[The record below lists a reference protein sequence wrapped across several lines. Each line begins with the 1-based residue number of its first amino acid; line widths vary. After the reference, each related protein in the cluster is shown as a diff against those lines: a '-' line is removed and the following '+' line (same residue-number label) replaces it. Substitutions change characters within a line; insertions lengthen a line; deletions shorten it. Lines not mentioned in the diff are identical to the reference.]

1 MVLVS
6 LKETV
11 RAGAARM
18 DDALW
23 NPLMVK
29 VRDLFTHDEIF
40 QQRRPARPGF
50 QSVLVVCDLHALVG
64 AQCLT
69 GGVGTE
75 FFQALELGVGVGA
88 IRGIGPGHFAFIG
101 CRLFDAHQT

>member
-1 MVLVS
+1 MVLVG

-11 RAGAARM
+11 RAGTARM
-18 DDALW
+18 DDTLRNA
-23 NPLMVK
+23 LMVK

-50 QSVLVVCDLHALVG
+50 EGVLVVGDLHALIG

-75 FFQALELGVGVGA
+75 FFQAVELGVGVGA
-88 IRGIGPGHFAFIG
+88 IRGVGSGHLAFIG